1 MSNPDSISH
10 CFEATFSGSPET
22 SPVMDS
28 TERAGKL
35 PEGRAGLC
43 TQPCKHASYSSPAAG
58 HGPSTSEHIGGLA
71 LGSHLPALRKPRSS
85 VDVKGLGLGTVN
97 PVSLLCYRL
106 SSYGHS
112 VPNSYLNKWY
122 LSLPSPFPAPSVPSL
137 SKGAFLLKAVL
148 IGETVLPFPKRGNPP
163 PQ

>member
-1 MSNPDSISH
+1 
-10 CFEATFSGSPET
+10 
-22 SPVMDS
+22 MDS

-43 TQPCKHASYSSPAAG
+43 TQPCKHSSYSSPAAG

-85 VDVKGLGLGTVN
+85 VDVKGLGLAQPRGHCKSCLSPLLQTQLLRALRTQQIFEQVVPFSPFSISCSFRTL
-97 PVSLLCYRL
+97 PVQGC
-106 SSYGHS
+106 
-112 VPNSYLNKWY
+112 
-122 LSLPSPFPAPSVPSL
+122 LPSKSCINWGNSSPISKPRQPS
-137 SKGAFLLKAVL
+137 
-148 IGETVLPFPKRGNPP
+148 